1 MSLFSKNGFVL
12 SGMMWLALLP
22 FCLFYTIALSV
33 DSLYGG
39 QVFKIAG
46 KFYACIWIYYT
57 AAFWFLACNAG
68 EGFLSGFC
76 EKYPFVSRMAMSVG
90 WIVNLLLGFWIVEEL
105 AALAALLLHW
115 LGLSFL
121 TEYFESA
128 AGGLKSFVVGN
139 ADEAEGERLAER
151 ARMVLL
157 LGMTFVSLAV
167 FFVRQKIC
175 RKQGGERA

>member
-46 KFYACIWIYYT
+46 K
-57 AAFWFLACNAG
+57 L